1 MCFIVISIWKLG
13 VKLVVEVYFLAEE
26 LHVVSSLLDAMG
38 SK

>member
-1 MCFIVISIWKLG
+1 MCFIVISMWKLG

-26 LHVVSSLLDAMG
+26 LVSILLDAMG

>member
-1 MCFIVISIWKLG
+1 MCFIVKSIWKLG

-26 LHVVSSLLDAMG
+26 LVSSLLDAMG